1 MDKLDNEIVKKT
13 NDIIKRF
20 RNINSNELKKK
31 LVLYDN
37 INNHLNEIE
46 NILDDYEINNKSE
59 LELDEEIDQRISS
72 NLKYKKLIRDIGPLI
87 IYYQLNIT

>member
-1 MDKLDNEIVKKT
+1 MDKLNNEIETKI
-13 NDIIKRF
+13 NDINKRF
-20 RNINSNELKKK
+20 RNINSNEFKKK

-87 IYYQLNIT
+87 IYYQLNTT

>member
-1 MDKLDNEIVKKT
+1 MDKLDNEILKKT

-37 INNHLNEIE
+37 VNSHLNEIE

-59 LELDEEIDQRISS
+59 LELDDEINKRISN
-72 NLKYKKLIRDIGPLI
+72 NLKFKKLIKDIGPFI
-87 IYYQLNIT
+87 IYYQLNTT

>member
-37 INNHLNEIE
+37 IYNHLNEIE

-59 LELDEEIDQRISS
+59 LELDDEINERITN
-72 NLKYKKLIRDIGPLI
+72 NLKFKSFIKNIGPFL
-87 IYYQLNIT
+87 IYYQLNTT